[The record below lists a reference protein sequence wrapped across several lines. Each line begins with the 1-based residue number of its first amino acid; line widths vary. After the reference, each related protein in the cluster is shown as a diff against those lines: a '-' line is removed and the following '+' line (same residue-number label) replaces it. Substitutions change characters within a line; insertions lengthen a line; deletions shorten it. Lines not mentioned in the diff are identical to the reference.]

1 MQEEQDWLAGLAA
14 RCGIASEYYD
24 NWGRRHATS
33 EQTKRAILA
42 AMGYATEQ
50 PETLRAAVLAW
61 DEATWRQPCEPVLV
75 RRIDQPLGAWS
86 FSLPMEEA
94 AEHELCIEWE
104 ILDESGRLQHKGEA
118 GPGLVPAASTMLDGR
133 RYARYAVPVP
143 TGLDCGYYDLVAH
156 AATAAG
162 DVRGTLRLI
171 MAPSRCYVPPRLQEG
186 TRTWGLSLQLYALRS
201 SRNWGVGDFGDLADI
216 VERAATDFGAGVV
229 GLNPLHALKNA
240 RPYHIS
246 PYSPDSRLFLNVLYV
261 AVEQVPELADS
272 EPAQR
277 LLNDP
282 EFQASLASF
291 RASELVEYDRIY
303 TAKLTALEALFQ
315 TFQARHLHG
324 QGESPAT
331 QRGQAF
337 LDYVRKGG
345 ERLERFALFQALSE
359 ALQRRHPDI
368 WEWKDW
374 PEPYRNPASPEVEA
388 FRRAQASRVRFHQY
402 LQWIA
407 SEQLM
412 VGAQRARALGMP
424 LGLYHDLALGS
435 SRSGSDAW
443 VFQDVLALT
452 VDSGCP
458 PDAFALEGQNWGFP
472 PMDPHRLKASR
483 YRFFIELLRCNL
495 AYGGA
500 LRLDHVMG
508 LFRLFWIPQGLP
520 SSAGTYVTYPFE
532 DLLGILALESVR
544 HQTMIIGEDLGTVP
558 DEVRAS
564 LSAAGVLSYRVLY
577 FERQPDGRCKEP
589 SHYPS
594 QAVAVV
600 TTHDL
605 PTLAGFWVGKDLDT
619 RRRLGLLPDDAALK
633 AAQEERAQDC
643 RRLYEALQKEGLW
656 PNQGEAEALPAMTS
670 DLAQAIHLFLART
683 PCWVVLAAVDDVIGE
698 LSQTNMPGTLDSH
711 PNWSRKMQ
719 LPLEAWWGAPAL
731 VRLAA
736 EFRKTGRAGGAG

>member
-1 MQEEQDWLAGLAA
+1 MQEEQDWLAELAA

-33 EQTKRAILA
+33 EQTKRAVLA

-86 FSLPMEEA
+86 FSLAVEEA

-162 DVRGTLRLI
+162 EVRGTLRLI

-186 TRTWGLSLQLYALRS
+186 ARTWGLSLQLYALRS

-216 VERAATDFGAGVV
+216 VERAATDLGAGVV

-303 TAKLTALEALFQ
+303 AAKLT
-315 TFQARHLHG
+315 
-324 QGESPAT
+324 
-331 QRGQAF
+331 
-337 LDYVRKGG
+337 
-345 ERLERFALFQALSE
+345 
-359 ALQRRHPDI
+359 
-368 WEWKDW
+368 
-374 PEPYRNPASPEVEA
+374 
-388 FRRAQASRVRFHQY
+388 
-402 LQWIA
+402 
-407 SEQLM
+407 
-412 VGAQRARALGMP
+412 
-424 LGLYHDLALGS
+424 
-435 SRSGSDAW
+435 
-443 VFQDVLALT
+443 
-452 VDSGCP
+452 
-458 PDAFALEGQNWGFP
+458 
-472 PMDPHRLKASR
+472 
-483 YRFFIELLRCNL
+483 
-495 AYGGA
+495 
-500 LRLDHVMG
+500 
-508 LFRLFWIPQGLP
+508 
-520 SSAGTYVTYPFE
+520 
-532 DLLGILALESVR
+532 
-544 HQTMIIGEDLGTVP
+544 
-558 DEVRAS
+558 
-564 LSAAGVLSYRVLY
+564 
-577 FERQPDGRCKEP
+577 
-589 SHYPS
+589 
-594 QAVAVV
+594 
-600 TTHDL
+600 
-605 PTLAGFWVGKDLDT
+605 
-619 RRRLGLLPDDAALK
+619 
-633 AAQEERAQDC
+633 
-643 RRLYEALQKEGLW
+643 
-656 PNQGEAEALPAMTS
+656 
-670 DLAQAIHLFLART
+670 
-683 PCWVVLAAVDDVIGE
+683 
-698 LSQTNMPGTLDSH
+698 
-711 PNWSRKMQ
+711 
-719 LPLEAWWGAPAL
+719 
-731 VRLAA
+731 
-736 EFRKTGRAGGAG
+736 